1 MPGCNLQEN
10 ADARAVI
17 GLALSL
23 RDSRDDSDG
32 FVLTMPTISIS
43 IVSHMQAHLLAALLN
58 DLEEYGS
65 PHAFEVLLTLNIPEE
80 LSFDIHAYSFPVI
93 VIANREPKGF
103 GANHNQAFRRSSG
116 TFYCVLNPDVR
127 LSEDVFV
134 DLLACLNEEK
144 AGVAAPVVLGASGEV
159 EDSARRFP
167 SPIKIFCK
175 LLGRCRGS
183 DYVITV
189 GNIYP
194 DWVAGMF
201 MIFRRGVFQEIGGF
215 DERYF
220 LYYEDVDICAR
231 LRLQGY
237 KTVLCTRQRIFHY
250 AQRTSHRSLK
260 YLKWHLSSM
269 LRFFCSPTFL
279 RVQWLRLVG
288 R

>member
-1 MPGCNLQEN
+1 
-10 ADARAVI
+10 
-17 GLALSL
+17 
-23 RDSRDDSDG
+23 
-32 FVLTMPTISIS
+32 MPTISIS
-43 IVSHMQAHLLAALLN
+43 IVSHMQASLLRGLLN
-58 DLEEYGS
+58 DLEEYCK
-65 PHAFEVLLTLNIPEE
+65 PHSFEVLLTLNIPEE
-80 LSFDIHAYSFPVI
+80 LFFDVQAYSFPVI

-116 TFYCVLNPDVR
+116 TYYCVLNPDVR

-134 DLLACLNEEK
+134 DLLASLNEEK
-144 AGVAAPVVLGASGEV
+144 VGVAAPVVLGASGEM

-167 SPIKIFCK
+167 SPLKIFCK

-183 DYVITV
+183 DYAVT
-189 GNIYP
+189 NKSIYP

-201 MIFRRGVFQEIGGF
+201 MIFRRDVFEEIGGF

-231 LRLQGY
+231 LRLRGY
-237 KTVLCTRQRIFHY
+237 MTLLCASQRIVHC

-269 LRFFCSPTFL
+269 LCFFCSPTYL
-279 RVQWLRLVG
+279 KLQWLLLVG